1 MEKIVVDTYAVMAFF
16 FNEKGAD
23 KVEEIIKESA
33 KKGRVLMMSS
43 VNCGELFYAV
53 TKKAGA
59 KTALKAL
66 DMLDSIPVHIQD
78 TGRELAVL
86 AGSIKAENK
95 MSYADCFA
103 AALAMV
109 HKAPVVTGDKE
120 FKQVEKEIK
129 VIWV

>member
-1 MEKIVVDTYAVMAFF
+1 MEKIVLDTYAVMAFF

-23 KVEEIIKESA
+23 KVERIMKDA
-33 KKGRVLMMSS
+33 VKKGNVLMMSS
-43 VNCGELFYAV
+43 VNCGEFFYAV

-66 DMLDSIPVHIQD
+66 DMIDSIPVHIQD
-78 TGRELAVL
+78 AGRDLAVL

-103 AALAMV
+103 AALAMI

-129 VIWV
+129 IIWV